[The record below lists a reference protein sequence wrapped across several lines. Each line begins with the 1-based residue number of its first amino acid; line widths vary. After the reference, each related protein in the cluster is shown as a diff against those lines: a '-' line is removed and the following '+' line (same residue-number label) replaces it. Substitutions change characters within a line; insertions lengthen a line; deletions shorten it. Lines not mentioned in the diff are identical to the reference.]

1 MKTSNIEYHDI
12 QYAAERTINHEFI
25 NSLLLIKKI
34 YNFYLGTKQ
43 LSKMTVFNDQA
54 YIQIG
59 GQWNENLRR
68 VDRPY
73 RGVIAGLTFNGLRPL
88 ELAGDSDPKATVTGD
103 SRKLNNIPFDY
114 KEQHSEL
121 FTKDAIKL
129 MIDQIYDQKNHGAT
143 PVQNGKYTI

>member
-1 MKTSNIEYHDI
+1 
-12 QYAAERTINHEFI
+12 
-25 NSLLLIKKI
+25 
-34 YNFYLGTKQ
+34 
-43 LSKMTVFNDQA
+43 MTVFNDQA

-143 PVQNGKYTI
+143 PVQNGK